1 MNPNTAFGAP
11 GIEPRWTASTKEGI
25 GTAYHTSSRVWF
37 TLSHGIID
45 EIYYPLVDA
54 PNTRDLQ
61 FLITDGE
68 TFCHEERRDLE
79 HKIEYPE
86 EGCLLYRLT
95 NSEPTGR
102 YRIIK
107 EILSDPHSS
116 VVLIHTRLEIF
127 DETLRGKLRLYALL
141 APHLKGMGQNNSG
154 WHCDMAGRK
163 LFHVERENINLSF
176 CCSPDFLRRSVGYV
190 GYSDGWQDLMDD
202 FRMDWEFKK
211 AENGNIA
218 LTAEIDLSASLEF
231 TMAVGFGRNRFSSCA
246 KVLRTLA
253 IPFSRHRELFIEQW
267 RRTKS
272 VDNSSAHTGDRGW
285 LTWLSR
291 CVLLAH
297 EDKVYKGAIAAS
309 MSIPWGETKGDI
321 ELGGYHLVW
330 PRDMAQSAMALI
342 AAGRTG
348 SALRALTWLATM
360 QESDGGM
367 PQNSWV
373 DGSAHWKGRQLDE
386 VAAPILL
393 AWQLRRVKALQLFQ
407 PWAVVSR
414 AASYLILH
422 GPATS
427 QERWEESAGYSPS
440 TLAAII
446 ASLVCAA
453 DFARDCPKE
462 NASAFILD
470 YADWL
475 SAHLEDWTV
484 TERGELLEGKSRH
497 YIRLNPAD
505 LSRPDIVPDPD
516 TAILHIV
523 NGSGSYPARNVV
535 SADFLQLV
543 RLGVRDSHDPLIVD
557 SLAVVD
563 AVLKYDL
570 PQGPCWRRY
579 NHDGYGQKADGGA
592 FDGTGV
598 GRSWPLLTGERGHYE
613 FAAGR
618 DPMPFIKTM
627 EKFAN
632 QGGMLTEQVW
642 DADDLPGGRMKR
654 GEPTGAAMPLCW
666 AHAEYLMLVR
676 SREMGVSFERIE
688 PVYERYAKG
697 KTGSRLEI
705 WTFAYQCPRIRAGKN
720 LRIITSAPA
729 TVRWSFDDWRTMQ
742 ETEATGTG
750 IGCWFTDLPAAELKP
765 GSEIVF
771 TFRCIDKQEEKQF
784 RAIIAESSCSE

>member
-1 MNPNTAFGAP
+1 MNRTNPPAAFGAP

-45 EIYYPLVDA
+45 EIYYPHVDV

-79 HKIEYPE
+79 HQIDYPE
-86 EGCLLYRLT
+86 KGCLLYRLT
-95 NSEPTGR
+95 NSEPAGR
-102 YRIIK
+102 YRVIK
-107 EILSDPHSS
+107 EILADPYSS
-116 VVLIHTRLEIF
+116 VVLIQTRLEIL

-163 LFHVERENINLSF
+163 LFHVEREDINLSF
-176 CCSPDFLRRSVGYV
+176 GCSPDFLRRSVGYV
-190 GYSDGWQDLMDD
+190 GYSDGWQDLMGD

-211 AENGNIA
+211 AESGNIA
-218 LTAEIDLSASLEF
+218 LTAEIDLSAGLEF
-231 TMAVGFGRNRFSSCA
+231 TLAVGLGRNRFSSCA

-253 IPFSRHRELFIEQW
+253 IPFSRHRESFIEQW
-267 RRTKS
+267 RGRKS
-272 VDNSSAHTGDRGW
+272 AEDLSAHTGDRGR
-285 LTWLSR
+285 LTWLSG
-291 CVLLAH
+291 CILLAH
-297 EDKVYKGAIAAS
+297 EDKVYKGAIVAS
-309 MSIPWGETKGDI
+309 MSIPWGETKGDL

-330 PRDMAQSAMALI
+330 PRDMAQSAMALL
-342 AAGRTG
+342 AAGHTG

-367 PQNSWV
+367 PQNSWI
-373 DGSAHWKGRQLDE
+373 DGAAHWKGRQLDE

-393 AWQLRRVKALQLFQ
+393 AWQLRRAEALQLFQ

-414 AASYLILH
+414 AAGYLIAH
-422 GPATS
+422 GPATN

-453 DFARDCPKE
+453 DFARDHSDE
-462 NASAFILD
+462 DAAAFILD

-484 TERGELLEGKSRH
+484 TKQGELLEGKPRH
-497 YIRLNPAD
+497 YIRINPSD
-505 LSRPDIVPDPD
+505 LSRPDIIPDPD
-516 TAILHIV
+516 TAVIHIV
-523 NGSGSYPARNVV
+523 NGGGSYPARNVV

-543 RLGVRDSHDPLIVD
+543 RLGVRDPHDPLIVD
-557 SLAVVD
+557 SLEVVD
-563 AVLKYDL
+563 AILKHDL

-618 DPMPFIKTM
+618 DPMPFIQTL

-632 QGGMLTEQVW
+632 RGGMLTEQVW
-642 DADDLPGGRMKR
+642 DADDLPGGQMKR

-676 SREMGVSFERIE
+676 SRARGVCFERIE
-688 PVYERYAKG
+688 PVYERYVKN
-697 KTGSRLEI
+697 KTGSQHEI
-705 WTFAYQCPRIRAGKN
+705 WTFAYQCPRIRAGNN

-729 TVRWSFDDWRTMQ
+729 TVRWSFDEWRTMQ
-742 ETEATGTG
+742 DTEATDTG
-750 IGCWFTDLPAAELKP
+750 IGCWFIDLPAAELEP
-765 GSEIVF
+765 GAQIAF
-771 TFRCIDKQEEKQF
+771 TFRWIDKWEGKHF
-784 RAIIAESSCSE
+784 RVIITA

>member
-1 MNPNTAFGAP
+1 MNKNMIAFGGP

-37 TLSHGIID
+37 TISHGIVD
-45 EIYYPLVDA
+45 EIYYPHVDV

-68 TFCHEERRDLE
+68 SFCHEERRDLE
-79 HKIEYPE
+79 HQIEYPE
-86 EGCLLYRLT
+86 EGCLLYRLI
-95 NSEPTGR
+95 NSEPSGR

-107 EILSDPHSS
+107 EILTDPHSS
-116 VVLIHTRLEIF
+116 VVLIQTRLEIL
-127 DETLRGKLRLYALL
+127 DETLHGKLRLYALL

-176 CCSPDFLRRSVGYV
+176 GCSPDFLRRSVGYV
-190 GYSDGWQDLMDD
+190 GYSDGWQDLIGD
-202 FRMDWEFKK
+202 FRMEK
-211 AENGNIA
+211 AEDGNIA
-218 LTAEIDLSASLEF
+218 LTAEIDLSAGLEF
-231 TMAVGFGRNRFSSCA
+231 TLAVGFGRNRFASCA

-253 IPFSRHRELFIEQW
+253 IPFLQHRASFIEQW
-267 RRTKS
+267 HTKK
-272 VDNSSAHTGDRGW
+272 SAEELNQHTGDRGR

-291 CVLLAH
+291 CILLAH
-297 EDKVYKGAIAAS
+297 EDKVYKGAIVAS
-309 MSIPWGETKGDI
+309 MSIPWGETKGDV

-330 PRDMAQSAMALI
+330 PRDMTQSAMALL
-342 AAGRTG
+342 AAGHTG

-360 QESDGGM
+360 QDPDGGM
-367 PQNSWV
+367 PQNSWIN
-373 DGSAHWKGRQLDE
+373 GAAHWKGRQLDE

-393 AWQLRRVKALQLFQ
+393 AWQLRRADALQLFQ
-407 PWAVVSR
+407 PWAVVCR
-414 AASYLILH
+414 AAGYLIAH
-422 GPATS
+422 GPVTN

-453 DFARDCPKE
+453 DFARDRFDE
-462 NASAFILD
+462 NAAAFILD

-484 TERGELLEGKSRH
+484 TNRGELHDGKPRH
-497 YIRLNPAD
+497 YVRINPAD
-505 LSRPDIVPDPD
+505 LNRPDVIPDPN
-516 TAILHIV
+516 TVILHIA
-523 NGSGSYPARNVV
+523 NGSGSYAARNVV

-543 RLGVRDSHDPLIVD
+543 RLGVRDPHDPLIVD

-563 AVLKYDL
+563 AVLKHDL

-579 NHDGYGQKADGGA
+579 NHDGYGQKTDGGA
-592 FDGTGV
+592 FDGIGM

-642 DADDLPGGRMKR
+642 DADDLPSGEMNRGR
-654 GEPTGAAMPLCW
+654 PTGAAMPLCW

-676 SREMGVSFERIE
+676 SRERGVCFERIE
-688 PVYERYAKG
+688 PVYERYAKN
-697 KTGSRLEI
+697 KTGSQLDI
-705 WTFAYQCPRIRAGKN
+705 WTFAYQCPKIRAGKN
-720 LRIITSAPA
+720 LRIITHAPA
-729 TVRWSFDDWRTMQ
+729 TVRWSFDDWRT
-742 ETEATGTG
+742 THDIEATDTH
-750 IGCWFTDLPAAELKP
+750 IGCWFVDLPSAKLNADV
-765 GSEIVF
+765 EIVF
-771 TFRCIDKQEEKQF
+771 TFRWAGKWEERSFKI
-784 RAIIAESSCSE
+784 AIVAKR

>member
-1 MNPNTAFGAP
+1 MNPANSPTAFGAP

-25 GTAYHTSSRVWF
+25 GTAYNTSSRVWF

-45 EIYYPLVDA
+45 EIYYPHVDV

-68 TFCHEERRDLE
+68 TFCHEERRHLD

-107 EILSDPHSS
+107 EILADPHSS
-116 VVLIHTRLEIF
+116 VVPIQTRLEIL
-127 DETLRGKLRLYALL
+127 DETLRGKLRLFVLL
-141 APHLKGMGQNNSG
+141 APHLKGKGQNNSG

-163 LFHVERENINLSF
+163 LFHVEREDINLSF
-176 CCSPDFLRRSVGYV
+176 ACTPDFLRRSVGYV
-190 GYSDGWQDLMDD
+190 GYSDGWQDLMSD
-202 FRMDWEFKK
+202 FRMDWEFEK
-211 AENGNIA
+211 AEDGNIA
-218 LTAEIDLSASLEF
+218 LTAEIDLSAGLEF
-231 TMAVGFGRNRFSSCA
+231 TLAVGFGRNRFASCA

-253 IPFSRHRELFIEQW
+253 VPFSKHRASFIEQW
-267 RRTKS
+267 RTKK
-272 VDNSSAHTGDRGW
+272 SAEDLNQHSGDHGR

-291 CVLLAH
+291 CILLAH
-297 EDKVYKGAIAAS
+297 EDKVYKGAIVAS
-309 MSIPWGETKGDI
+309 MSIPWGETKDDV

-330 PRDMAQSAMALI
+330 PRDMAQSAIALL
-342 AAGRTG
+342 AAGHTG

-367 PQNSWV
+367 PQNSWIN
-373 DGSAHWKGRQLDE
+373 GAAHWKGRQLDE

-393 AWQLRRVKALQLFQ
+393 AWHLRHANALQLFQ

-414 AASYLILH
+414 AAGYLIAH
-422 GPATS
+422 GPATN

-453 DFARDCPKE
+453 DFARDRSDEK
-462 NASAFILD
+462 AAIFILD

-475 SAHLEDWTV
+475 SSYLEHWTV
-484 TERGELLEGKSRH
+484 TERGELLESKPRH
-497 YIRLNPAD
+497 YVRINPAD
-505 LSRPDIVPDPD
+505 LSRPAEIPDPD
-516 TAILHIV
+516 TAILHIA

-543 RLGVRDSHDPLIVD
+543 RLGVRDPHDPLIVD

-563 AVLKYDL
+563 AVLKHDL

-613 FAAGR
+613 FAAGG

-627 EKFAN
+627 EMFAN
-632 QGGMLTEQVW
+632 QGGMLTEQLW
-642 DADDLPGGRMKR
+642 DEDDLPGGQMKR

-676 SREMGVSFERIE
+676 SRQSGECFDRI
-688 PVYERYAKG
+688 PAVYERYAKN
-697 KTGSRLEI
+697 KTGSPVRDLDLRLSMP
-705 WTFAYQCPRIRAGKN
+705 ANPPREK
-720 LRIITSAPA
+720 LRIIRTHPRRSVGASISGPQRKTQTRPTQGSAAGSPICLPPNSG
-729 TVRWSFDDWRTMQ
+729 R
-742 ETEATGTG
+742 
-750 IGCWFTDLPAAELKP
+750 CWDRVHLSLD
-765 GSEIVF
+765 G
-771 TFRCIDKQEEKQF
+771 
-784 RAIIAESSCSE
+784 